1 MVENRSGKFRHRKVK
16 FAQISNSALQD
27 ARLSLKAKGLYSLV
41 QSYITMENYDLYKWF
56 LLKQCKE
63 GEKAFNSAWKEL
75 KDTGYLKQYRL
86 PSGDNGTFCYE
97 YELLDEADLT
107 TLSTV
112 NLNRK
117 GDAINTP
124 ETEQSDHTPQKGV
137 YGRNDEKDTQN
148 GDDHPP
154 HLAPYAQST
163 TCSEHHM
170 LNGGCNSNTEPS
182 NTKLNNIRSISP
194 SPVIDG
200 RTDAIRYEL
209 KKQIEY
215 DYFEDNYPDDIL
227 GIDTIVNCAVE
238 IVTTPSTKINGVEQT
253 RETLIPYIDRIDS
266 CTIKE
271 FLEHMRSKK
280 MVGVK
285 NINSYWRSALINFLR
300 EQELLKLTM

>member
-1 MVENRSGKFRHRKVK
+1 MTENPNGKFRHRKVK

-107 TLSTV
+107 TPSTV

-117 GDAINTP
+117 GEAINTQ
-124 ETEQSDHTPQKGV
+124 EFEESDHT
-137 YGRNDEKDTQN
+137 
-148 GDDHPP
+148 P

-163 TCSEHHM
+163 ICSEHHM

-182 NTKLNNIRSISP
+182 NTKLNNIKSISP

-238 IVTTPSTKINGVEQT
+238 ILTTPSTKINGVEQT
-253 RETLIPYIDRIDS
+253 RETLIPYINRIDS
-266 CTIKE
+266 CNIKE

-280 MVGVK
+280 MGGVK

-300 EQELLKLTM
+300 EQELLKLTV